1 MILLGMASPEK
12 NGHQNRITMKI
23 QMNCPKLRRYALHI
37 WVASN
42 LQHYIKKTVSIEF
55 ATKKDVKAAFAL
67 LSRCKDN
74 LIEQGIFQW
83 NAEYPKLEYVEND
96 ITKGSLAKLTNSDQL
111 VGVISF
117 DDFQEPEY
125 KTVNWKINCDSI
137 AVIHRLAVDP
147 LLQGRGFAKKLM
159 DFAEKSISRSGF
171 QAIRLDAY
179 SGNEML
185 LRFYDKFGYK
195 SVGEIYF
202 PSRNLPFICM
212 EKSIKI

>member
-1 MILLGMASPEK
+1 M
-12 NGHQNRITMKI
+12 
-23 QMNCPKLRRYALHI
+23 
-37 WVASN
+37 
-42 LQHYIKKTVSIEF
+42 SIEF
-55 ATKKDVKAAFAL
+55 ATKQDVKAVFAL

-83 NAEYPKLEYVEND
+83 DAEYPNLEYVEND
-96 ITKGSLAKLTNSDQL
+96 ITRDSLAKLTNSDQL
-111 VGVISF
+111 IGVISF

-125 KTVNWKINCDSI
+125 KAVNWKISCDSI

-147 LLQGRGFAKKLM
+147 LFQRRGGAKELM
-159 DFAEKSISRSGF
+159 NFAEKSISRSGF

-195 SVGEIYF
+195 NVGEIYF
-202 PSRNLPFICM
+202 PSRSLPFICM